1 MSKDNLTCLDLVI
14 HSELNTPLNVGTRWM
29 VDICWH
35 TSKAR
40 PPEET
45 MRTAGT
51 PPLPL
56 QSWELSPS
64 AVSSPWQPTLAQSLS
79 TNLYHIFLAYSENS
93 YPYFPHILFRR
104 QALQRPR
111 LEWGTETMNTISCSK
126 VKKKKKEKKEKKK
139 KRKKKKDDCIPL
151 YTGSHRLSRALW
163 MLYVLLCLCC
173 EQLCAFFFKGNGVF
187 SGKLPGW

>member
-14 HSELNTPLNVGTRWM
+14 HSELSTPLNVGTRWM

-139 KRKKKKDDCIPL
+139 KRKKKRWLHSPL
-151 YTGSHRLSRALW
+151 HRLASTKQSFMNALY
-163 MLYVLLCLCC
+163 LTVSVLWAAVCI
-173 EQLCAFFFKGNGVF
+173 FF
-187 SGKLPGW
+187 